1 MSFQDVRLSSMF
13 RSTGNNRTI
22 LLSEQPST
30 PSTISQSLATH
41 HSNYQRDDINVER
54 KNNSNGHRY
63 LAVDGVSPQ
72 NIAFSSI
79 NNGSYESYDSSY
91 GTLESTD
98 RAPET
103 LIKPVIRP
111 RTNHNASK
119 NSDYLGKTQKVK
131 LVKDKNTLKS
141 FSLVS
146 GEILHFQQ
154 MVSSLGQQIYG
165 LGNAP
170 AELWKCRLQIDTMN
184 DVSKRIETQLQ
195 THEKT
200 TTEQDKGT
208 FLKLTR
214 DFKSVQTSFKNLK
227 LEFGQRQKMNDLRLM
242 QEEMIKKSYDTEDS
256 TEHERRARLQMIED
270 EYAHDVMRE
279 RESEISNINKKM
291 HQVTDIYKDLGQV
304 VSSQQEQI
312 DGIEDSMYAAQDN
325 AKYGLQQLEKAKGK
339 TTKFYRETE
348 DDEDDDSED
357 EYTQT
362 TNLQPPQIRSES
374 NGECQFPDI
383 ETLKEYY
390 VDGKSG
396 IYEFME
402 YGTNV
407 MEIGIDKVLEVKSSL
422 MQCVSTGVTNYR
434 HRNRKK
440 HGVVDIR

>member
-1 MSFQDVRLSSMF
+1 M
-13 RSTGNNRTI
+13 
-22 LLSEQPST
+22 
-30 PSTISQSLATH
+30 
-41 HSNYQRDDINVER
+41 
-54 KNNSNGHRY
+54 K
-63 LAVDGVSPQ
+63 
-72 NIAFSSI
+72 
-79 NNGSYESYDSSY
+79 
-91 GTLESTD
+91 
-98 RAPET
+98 
-103 LIKPVIRP
+103 
-111 RTNHNASK
+111 
-119 NSDYLGKTQKVK
+119 
-131 LVKDKNTLKS
+131 
-141 FSLVS
+141 
-146 GEILHFQQ
+146 
-154 MVSSLGQQIYG
+154 
-165 LGNAP
+165 
-170 AELWKCRLQIDTMN
+170 
-184 DVSKRIETQLQ
+184 
-195 THEKT
+195 
-200 TTEQDKGT
+200 
-208 FLKLTR
+208 
-214 DFKSVQTSFKNLK
+214 
-227 LEFGQRQKMNDLRLM
+227 
-242 QEEMIKKSYDTEDS
+242 
-256 TEHERRARLQMIED
+256 D

-434 HRNRKK
+434 HRNRK
-440 HGVVDIR
+440 R